1 MTFST
6 VDCVSLQYKIGG
18 INMTKY
24 AFVTGANKGI
34 GYEIVHQLAEK
45 GYQVFLGARN
55 QELGQKAVQAIG
67 FPNVSFI
74 QIDLADTQS
83 IQNSLEEILKE
94 TDHLDLLINNAG
106 ISHNHQSQPS
116 EIDLKTLRQV
126 FEVNF
131 FGTFQI
137 VQAFLPLVKKS
148 QRGKIVNVT
157 TDMASQ
163 TMFDNGQTAPINALG
178 YNSSKTGVNS
188 LTLAFGKEFGN
199 KGPEIFG
206 VTPGFTTTD
215 LNGNAPGGK
224 TTAEAAQIITE
235 YALSET
241 NYNGKILDK
250 KGIIPW

>member
-1 MTFST
+1 
-6 VDCVSLQYKIGG
+6 
-18 INMTKY
+18 MTKF

-45 GYQVFLGARN
+45 DYQVFLGARN
-55 QELGQKAVQAIG
+55 EELGQKAVQSLG
-67 FPNVSFI
+67 FSNVSFI
-74 QIDLADTQS
+74 PVDISDTQS
-83 IQNSLEEILKE
+83 IQNAVNKILEA

-106 ISHNHQSQPS
+106 ISLDLHILPS
-116 EIDLKTLRQV
+116 ELKLETLRQE

-131 FGTFQI
+131 FGTFQMI
-137 VQAFLPLVKKS
+137 QAFLPLVKKS
-148 QRGKIVNVT
+148 QRGKMVNVT

-163 TMFDNGQTAPINALG
+163 TMFDNGETAPLNALG
-178 YNSSKTGVNS
+178 YNSSKTAMNS
-188 LTLAFGKEFGN
+188 LTLAFGKEFGTG
-199 KGPEIFG
+199 GPEIFG

-224 TTAEAAQIITE
+224 TTAESAQIITK

-241 NYNGKILDK
+241 NYNGKILDQ